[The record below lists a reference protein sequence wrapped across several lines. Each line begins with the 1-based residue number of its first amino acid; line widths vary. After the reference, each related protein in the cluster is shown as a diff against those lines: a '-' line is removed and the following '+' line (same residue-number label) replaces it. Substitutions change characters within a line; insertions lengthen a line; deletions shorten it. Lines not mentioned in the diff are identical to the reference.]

1 MALKKRHL
9 SQARQTWPL
18 KNRRLLVSGE
28 GSLPHHIWRRAL
40 EESA

>member
-18 KNRRLLVSGE
+18 KNRRLLVNGE
-28 GSLPHHIWRRAL
+28 GNPPRHTWRRAL
-40 EESA
+40 EGSA